1 MLPVLLLCAA
11 LAATLLMANL
21 LSHAGAE
28 PESFTT
34 DERGFIDT
42 AARCDKWQ
50 SAVAV
55 GRTEQSLI
63 AICANGSGQ
72 YQYRGVRVNDNS
84 VLDVPAESTE
94 DGQFVAEN
102 GPFTY
107 TFSAK
112 ELVIDKGWFVLR
124 TEPMVAFVEP
134 RRAAGG

>member
-1 MLPVLLLCAA
+1 MLPVPLLCAA
-11 LAATLLMANL
+11 LVSTLLVADL
-21 LSHAGAE
+21 LSRAGAE

-34 DERGFIDT
+34 DERGFVDT

-55 GRTEQSLI
+55 GRTEHSLV
-63 AICANGSGQ
+63 AICTDGNGQ
-72 YQYRGVRVNDNS
+72 YEYRGVRVKDSS
-84 VLDVPAESTE
+84 VLDVPAEATE